1 MRNRR
6 PNRVK
11 PFTSMLM
18 VLVILGTGGLL
29 YEKYQGTLAEWTQT
43 RLPRFV
49 RGEIF
54 GTMPAPTEPT
64 MPEQVID
71 TMNAIQK
78 NPVRPTK
85 MVVKRLPIIPRNARI
100 PHPYWGNC
108 TKCHLIQGGAPPG
121 SQPITP
127 VGKVLERVSSIYKIG
142 PPILP
147 DSTRHHPAAG
157 RCIKCHDI
165 VVQVPAG

>member
-1 MRNRR
+1 MKSRR
-6 PNRVK
+6 PNRAK
-11 PFTSMLM
+11 PLSSMLM
-18 VLVILGTGGLL
+18 VLVILGAGALL
-29 YEKYQGTLAEWTQT
+29 YEKYKGTLAEWTQT
-43 RLPRFV
+43 RLPRFI

-54 GTMPAPTEPT
+54 GSMPTPTEPT
-64 MPEQVID
+64 MPDVVID
-71 TMNAIQK
+71 TMQVQPARS
-78 NPVRPTK
+78 VK
-85 MVVKRLPIIPRNARI
+85 MVVRRLPIIAHNAKI
-100 PHPYWGNC
+100 PHTYWGPC
-108 TKCHLIQGGAPPG
+108 TRCHLIRGGDPPG

-165 VVQVPAG
+165 VVQMPAR